1 MELHGRLAP
10 LELLRLGATDL
21 FLDPTRVWM
30 VGSQA
35 IESAPVTFDQ
45 QRIGFVHATVVPHE
59 RPQLTQRHGDVGMAV
74 TKSRDANGQRL
85 PEQPHRLIVCS
96 ASAQ

>member
-1 MELHGRLAP
+1 MELHARLAP

-21 FLDPTRVWM
+21 FLDPTCVWM
-30 VGSQA
+30 VGTQA
-35 IESAPVTFDQ
+35 IESAPMTFDQ

-59 RPQLTQRHGDVGMAV
+59 RPQLTQRYRDVGMTVAQA
-74 TKSRDANGQRL
+74 RDAYRQRL
-85 PEQPHRLIVCS
+85 PEQPLRLIVCS